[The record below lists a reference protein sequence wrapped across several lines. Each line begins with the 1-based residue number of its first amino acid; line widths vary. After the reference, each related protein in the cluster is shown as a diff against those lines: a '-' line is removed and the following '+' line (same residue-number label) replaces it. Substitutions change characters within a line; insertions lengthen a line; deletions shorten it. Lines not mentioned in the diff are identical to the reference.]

1 MPNLLPDWMPWIHP
15 AGRLIWFSLLTI
27 VGLAVVLVLMRR
39 PKPEEPATWAQCIA
53 GAVGVFALMTLG
65 YGILPHEWITYSDS
79 YLRWDTSTLLVDTY
93 AIKVDYQA
101 LRDVLAVGI
110 YVVFFGL
117 NLALFVMWQ
126 QRPTQAEVAAAA
138 EAGGEEA
145 PVTGTS
151 RFGRPLRS
159 KA

>member
-15 AGRLIWFSLLTI
+15 AGRLIWFSLVTV
-27 VGLAVVLVLMRR
+27 VGLAVVFALLRR
-39 PKPEEPATWAQCIA
+39 PKPEQPATWAQSIA
-53 GAVGVFALMTLG
+53 GAVGVFALMTLA
-65 YGILPHEWITYSDS
+65 YAVLPHEWITFSDT
-79 YLRWDTSTLLVDTY
+79 YLRWDTSSLLVDTY

-101 LRDVLAVGI
+101 LRDVVATGI

-117 NLALFVMWQ
+117 NLWLFVKWQ

-138 EAGGEEA
+138 EPAGDAA

>member
-15 AGRLIWFSLLTI
+15 AGRLIWFSLITVL
-27 VGLAVVLVLMRR
+27 GLAVVFVLLRR
-39 PKPEEPATWAQCIA
+39 PKPEEPPTWAQCIA
-53 GAVGVFALMTLG
+53 GAVGIFALMTLS
-65 YGILPHEWITYSDS
+65 YGVLPHEWITFSDS
-79 YLRWDTSTLLVDTY
+79 YLRWDTSTFLVDTY

-101 LRDVLAVGI
+101 LRDVVATGI
-110 YVVFFGL
+110 YGVAFGL
-117 NLALFVMWQ
+117 NLFLFAKWQ
-126 QRPTQAEVAAAA
+126 QRPTHAEVAATA
-138 EAGGEEA
+138 EAGDEA